1 MQLSVFHFSRFVL
14 VVLVSFCI
22 SACAS
27 SGYPPPLEASKLEL
41 AIVASDAVNPDEKG
55 RSSPILVRVYELK
68 NDAVFQESDFFT
80 LQKQDKLTLGSDLL
94 TKDDF
99 ILRPG
104 ETKTIRRKT
113 YPDTTAI
120 GILAAYRQL
129 NTSTWRIVHKL
140 KPAPEVVWYRAF
152 IPANKVKLKIDLQ
165 ANDIKITELD

>member
-99 ILRPG
+99 IHFCPVFVKFLYLRH
-104 ETKTIRRKT
+104 III
-113 YPDTTAI
+113 DC
-120 GILAAYRQL
+120 
-129 NTSTWRIVHKL
+129 SFRIQK
-140 KPAPEVVWYRAF
+140 
-152 IPANKVKLKIDLQ
+152 
-165 ANDIKITELD
+165 